1 MSIDLLSFTITSVSL
16 AIVQMGIFFSLP
28 EKMRYIMAGVPILGV
43 ILNWAFSSIIL
54 LFTGAGTFVGISNM
68 VGSLLF
74 AGQILAYKKV
84 KKIDTVYYGFDK
96 KRKGIKKY
104 IPTLIVKYEENKSV
118 GRLYD

>member
-96 KRKGIKKY
+96 KMKGIKKY